1 MKISD
6 FVTSL
11 SGGIARTN
19 RYSVVMDIP
28 SVDGSGLTPLSD
40 LLIFCDQ
47 VQLPGLNIQTAP
59 NRTYGEV
66 RETPYE
72 FAYEPIN
79 FTFYAD
85 AGMHL
90 NAYFSA
96 WIKSIQYNGRRSFR
110 YYDQYICPQ
119 MQILVQDTEDDT
131 RYQVTLYECYPKSIG
146 AIQLDY
152 ASKDVMKIPVT
163 MIYKY
168 WEYSVIDKPARGAGG
183 QIGGR
188 LLARGLVPGV
198 DFWDE
203 NEEPD
208 IEEIYPVDDQRDT
221 DEWGDMAFNNEIPA
235 SGNNTRGLSNNGT
248 DPLSPDN
255 LPSQGNDSNPFGED
269 YQGDLITADGQTTA
283 EQYQD
288 ANPLEEEFSGY
299 EGDDELDF

>member
-6 FVTSL
+6 FVTSIS
-11 SGGIARTN
+11 SGLARTN
-19 RYSVVMDIP
+19 RYSIIMDIP

-47 VQLPGLNIQTAP
+47 VQLPGLNINTAP

-96 WIKSIQYNGRRSFR
+96 WIKSIQINGRRSFR

-168 WEYSVIDKPARGAGG
+168 WEYSVIDKPRANQA
-183 QIGGR
+183 GGR
-188 LLARGLVPGV
+188 LMTRGLTPGV
-198 DFWDE
+198 DYSDP
-203 NEEPD
+203 EEDPD
-208 IEEIYPVDDQRDT
+208 IEETYPVDDQRDT
-221 DEWGDMAFNNEIPA
+221 DEWGDMAYDNTIPDTT
-235 SGNNTRGLSNNGT
+235 GRNRGLVNNQGNT
-248 DPLSPDN
+248 NDSPN

-269 YQGDLITADGQTTA
+269 YQGDLITAGGQTTV
-283 EQYQD
+283 EQFND
-288 ANPLEEEFSGY
+288 ANPVEEEFGGY